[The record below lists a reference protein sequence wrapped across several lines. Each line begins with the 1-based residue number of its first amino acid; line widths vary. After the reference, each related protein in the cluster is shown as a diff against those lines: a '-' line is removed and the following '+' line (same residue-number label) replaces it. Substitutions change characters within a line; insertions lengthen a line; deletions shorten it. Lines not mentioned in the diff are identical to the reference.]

1 MRFAGAAGF
10 ELVRE
15 DLMRWYYIEGL
26 RGVALRDRYL
36 GTHGVLADERNL
48 QRWVEQRANKPAKLE
63 TEVSFHA
70 HACGEYVLARLQE
83 GCSARDVAKAIHW
96 EFLVEATPQGLVR
109 YRRYRER
116 IGPQVTE
123 EQLTCFHWRSLYGL
137 LVELD
142 VGPQLD
148 TRQDYMGADG
158 FMQALDRLHP
168 RVCADLQLLEHLVSR
183 PALGAFVK
191 RHFRYVQLGADFPAA
206 QRHVNTVSP
215 CVLALYRGTF
225 AGEELGWSASA
236 CVLSRDVL
244 SRCRAVAAQGHLVW
258 PRASAEAATVMAYAS
273 LKCEELYRAEV
284 CWHSSLLSPVQR
296 ELLMEPPRID
306 FFFWLAYGAW
316 SHCPCCGVYHFQDEY
331 FRNQVYRQV
340 TSSTSPALIAGSEF
354 LVPSFPVEH
363 GPENVGISSRWWYR
377 PQMYQTSRRCSFCPE
392 SADG

>member
-36 GTHGVLADERNL
+36 GTHGVLADQRNL

-109 YRRYRER
+109 YRRFRER

-123 EQLTCFHWRSLYGL
+123 EQLTCFHWRHLYGL

-168 RVCADLQLLEHLVSR
+168 RVCADLELLEHLVSR
-183 PALGAFVK
+183 PALGAFVS
-191 RHFRYVQLGADFPAA
+191 VTSG
-206 QRHVNTVSP
+206 
-215 CVLALYRGTF
+215 
-225 AGEELGWSASA
+225 
-236 CVLSRDVL
+236 
-244 SRCRAVAAQGHLVW
+244 
-258 PRASAEAATVMAYAS
+258 M
-273 LKCEELYRAEV
+273 
-284 CWHSSLLSPVQR
+284 SSLVLTF
-296 ELLMEPPRID
+296 PRR
-306 FFFWLAYGAW
+306 
-316 SHCPCCGVYHFQDEY
+316 S
-331 FRNQVYRQV
+331 V
-340 TSSTSPALIAGSEF
+340 T
-354 LVPSFPVEH
+354 
-363 GPENVGISSRWWYR
+363 
-377 PQMYQTSRRCSFCPE
+377 
-392 SADG
+392 